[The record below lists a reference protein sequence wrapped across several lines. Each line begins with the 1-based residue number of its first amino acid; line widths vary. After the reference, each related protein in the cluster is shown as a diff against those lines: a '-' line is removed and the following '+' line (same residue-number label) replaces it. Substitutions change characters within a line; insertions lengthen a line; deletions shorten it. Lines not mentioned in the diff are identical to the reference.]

1 MSITDQLIGIT
12 VLSRRKLRS
21 IWLRIKSQKDRNRYL
36 EVKAK
41 GESFANWRDEC
52 FGEIKKTRNL
62 DQCFK
67 ELIKNNQVLLVRSIS
82 N

>member
-1 MSITDQLIGIT
+1 MFGCGS
-12 VLSRRKLRS
+12 SRRKIGIG
-21 IWLRIKSQKDRNRYL
+21 IWKLP
-36 EVKAK
+36 KAK

-52 FGEIKKTRNL
+52 FGEIKKTRDL